1 MITKSKR
8 RPLAERLKAGLS
20 EAVQFAKGE
29 LTLRTVEVPGPPP
42 EIAAKE
48 VTSLRAKPG
57 MAQAVVAR
65 VLNVSTKTVQ
75 SWEQGE
81 RKPSHAA
88 LSMLQLFRERPTFVF
103 EIVGIP
109 AGGRCQAARRAKL
122 VGQARGACRSFHS
135 KRTPS
140 P

>member
-1 MITKSKR
+1 VKTKSKR
-8 RPLAERLKAGLS
+8 KPLAERLNAGLT

-29 LTLRTVEVPGPPP
+29 LTLRTVQIPAPPP
-42 EIAAKE
+42 EVAGKE
-48 VTSLRAKPG
+48 VTSLRTKSG
-57 MAQAVVAR
+57 MSQAVFAR

-88 LSMLQLFRERPTFVF
+88 LRMLQLFGERPMVVY

-109 AGGRCQAARRAKL
+109 AKAGGQTARRIKN
-122 VGQARGACRSFHS
+122 R
-135 KRTPS
+135 PS
-140 P
+140 PR

>member
-8 RPLAERLKAGLS
+8 KPFVERLKTGLT

-29 LTLRTVEVPGPPP
+29 LTLRTVEVPAPPP

-48 VTSLRAKPG
+48 VTLLRAKTG
-57 MAQAVVAR
+57 MSQAVFAR

-81 RKPSHAA
+81 RRPSHAA
-88 LSMLQLFRERPTFVF
+88 LRMLQVFRENPNFVF

-109 AGGRCQAARRAKL
+109 AKFRGHAVYRRKSSTSS
-122 VGQARGACRSFHS
+122 R
-135 KRTPS
+135 
-140 P
+140 